1 MKKQDLVFLQ
11 DFLSKKPNSKK
22 FILLDENT
30 YNHCLPILIDN
41 VEELYGAEVL
51 EIESGEKSKS
61 LSIVENL
68 CQAMI
73 ESSADRES
81 ILISLG
87 GGVITDIGGFI
98 ASVFKRGIQHI
109 AIPTTLLAMVDAS
122 IGGKTGVNVGE
133 VKNQIGTFNTNT
145 ITCIHFEFLDSLKK
159 RQVLNGAAEMI
170 KVSLLDEKLWNKL
183 DTKDSPWNNKKER
196 FDYKFIES
204 CIKFKERI
212 VKEDMYEKDRRKIL
226 NFGHSL
232 AHAFESV
239 ALLKNIDLLHGEAV
253 ASGMFYAIMLSET
266 KLSFPNDKAQEIYK
280 FLKKNYKIIDIQEDI
295 DLVIN
300 YLNAD
305 KKNINNEFRF
315 ILLEDIG
322 KPYINFPITKDDL
335 IKLKLPDNH

>member
-1 MKKQDLVFLQ
+1 MKTKKLAFLQ

-22 FILLDENT
+22 FILVDENT
-30 YNHCLPILIDN
+30 YKYCLPILIDS
-41 VEELYGAEVL
+41 VEELYGAEIL

-73 ESSADRES
+73 ESSADKES

-98 ASVFKRGIQHI
+98 ASVFKRGIQHF

-122 IGGKTGVNVGE
+122 IGGKTGINVGE

-145 ITCIHFEFLDSLKK
+145 ITCIHYEFLNTLKK

-170 KVSLLDEKLWNKL
+170 KACLLDEELWAML
-183 DTKDSPWNNKKER
+183 DAKDSPWNYKGEG
-196 FDYKFIES
+196 FDNKFIES

-212 VKEDMYEKDRRKIL
+212 VKEDMFEKEKRKIL

-239 ALLKNIDLLHGEAV
+239 AMVKNIDLLHGEAV
-253 ASGMFYAIMLSET
+253 ASGIFYAIILSES
-266 KLSFPNDKAQEIYK
+266 KLSFPNDKAQAIYK
-280 FLKKNYKIIDIQEDI
+280 FLKKNYKIIDIQKDF

-315 ILLEDIG
+315 VLLEDIA
-322 KPYINFPITKDDL
+322 KPHINFTIKKEDL
-335 IKLKLPDNH
+335 NTLKLADNH

>member
-1 MKKQDLVFLQ
+1 M
-11 DFLSKKPNSKK
+11 
-22 FILLDENT
+22 DENT

-41 VEELYGAEVL
+41 VEELYGAEIL

-170 KVSLLDEKLWNKL
+170 KVSLLDEKLWDKL
-183 DTKDSPWNNKKER
+183 DTKDSPWNNKKEG
-196 FDYKFIES
+196 FDYKFIEN
-204 CIKFKERI
+204 CIKFKEKI

-335 IKLKLPDNH
+335 INLKLPDNH

>member
-1 MKKQDLVFLQ
+1 MKKQNLSFLQ
-11 DFLSKKPNSKK
+11 DFLSQKPDSKK

-30 YNHCLPILIDN
+30 YTHCLPILIEN

-51 EIESGEKSKS
+51 EIESGERSKS

-73 ESSADRES
+73 ESSADKES

-98 ASVFKRGIQHI
+98 ASIFKRGIQHI

-145 ITCIHFEFLDSLKK
+145 ITCIHYEFLDSLKK

-170 KVSLLDEKLWNKL
+170 KVSLLDEKLWEKL
-183 DTKDSPWNNKKER
+183 DAKDSPWNNKKEG

-204 CIKFKERI
+204 CIKFKKRI
-212 VKEDMYEKDRRKIL
+212 VKEDMYEKGRRKIL

-280 FLKKNYKIIDIQEDI
+280 LLKKNYKIIDIQEDI

-322 KPYINFPITKDDL
+322 KPYINFHIIKDDL
-335 IKLKLPDNH
+335 INLKTP

>member
-1 MKKQDLVFLQ
+1 
-11 DFLSKKPNSKK
+11 
-22 FILLDENT
+22 
-30 YNHCLPILIDN
+30 
-41 VEELYGAEVL
+41 
-51 EIESGEKSKS
+51 
-61 LSIVENL
+61 
-68 CQAMI
+68 
-73 ESSADRES
+73 
-81 ILISLG
+81 
-87 GGVITDIGGFI
+87 
-98 ASVFKRGIQHI
+98 
-109 AIPTTLLAMVDAS
+109 
-122 IGGKTGVNVGE
+122 
-133 VKNQIGTFNTNT
+133 
-145 ITCIHFEFLDSLKK
+145 
-159 RQVLNGAAEMI
+159 
-170 KVSLLDEKLWNKL
+170 
-183 DTKDSPWNNKKER
+183 
-196 FDYKFIES
+196 
-204 CIKFKERI
+204 
-212 VKEDMYEKDRRKIL
+212 MYEKDRRKIL

-335 IKLKLPDNH
+335 INLKLPDNH